1 MKKKILAVAI
11 AAIMLLT
18 AVASI
23 SLAYLTDTDEQD
35 NVFTIGNVKIDQLE
49 YERIKEDGKYTNKI
63 KPFTDKQKIFPAV
76 YDLPKELGGD
86 PARMYDLKVNDYT
99 ITLGVRT
106 FPNYV
111 DKIVTVKNTGNSD
124 AYVRTIIAVPV
135 NPNEDA
141 SDGNVSENW
150 IHWNAISD
158 SDTNTPNG
166 WYYGTTENQ
175 EEYPTMEG
183 GRPDYSKH
191 YIVKNVEINGKNYDL
206 TVITNVLPLEPGDET
221 APNMVGFYL
230 DNDLNYEDDPED
242 GAEDGWYMPYGDED
256 GRYYV
261 ISAAEANE
269 GLANKVILV
278 ATQAVQCEGF
288 TDAWQAFAAS
298 FGEITET
305 NHPWYV
311 EEPAA

>member
-1 MKKKILAVAI
+1 MKKI
-11 AAIMLLT
+11 
-18 AVASI
+18 
-23 SLAYLTDTDEQD
+23 
-35 NVFTIGNVKIDQLE
+35 
-49 YERIKEDGKYTNKI
+49 
-63 KPFTDKQKIFPAV
+63 
-76 YDLPKELGGD
+76 
-86 PARMYDLKVNDYT
+86 
-99 ITLGVRT
+99 
-106 FPNYV
+106 
-111 DKIVTVKNTGNSD
+111 
-124 AYVRTIIAVPV
+124 
-135 NPNEDA
+135 
-141 SDGNVSENW
+141 
-150 IHWNAISD
+150 
-158 SDTNTPNG
+158 
-166 WYYGTTENQ
+166 
-175 EEYPTMEG
+175 
-183 GRPDYSKH
+183 
-191 YIVKNVEINGKNYDL
+191 INGKKYDL

-311 EEPAA
+311 EEPAE